1 MMTDIQDR
9 NVGPRTRM
17 RVAVDRCDIPERL
30 SPDEIWSL
38 VDLVM
43 EGYCGNGKERKGRL
57 GRWYRIV
64 QSIVNRTYELGKA
77 L

>member
-1 MMTDIQDR
+1 MSCGYDTNMLSAIRQ
-9 NVGPRTRM
+9 
-17 RVAVDRCDIPERL
+17 CDIPEKL
-30 SPDEIWSL
+30 SPDEIWTL

-43 EGYCGNGKERKGRL
+43 EGYCGNGKERKRRL
-57 GRWYRIV
+57 GGWYRIV